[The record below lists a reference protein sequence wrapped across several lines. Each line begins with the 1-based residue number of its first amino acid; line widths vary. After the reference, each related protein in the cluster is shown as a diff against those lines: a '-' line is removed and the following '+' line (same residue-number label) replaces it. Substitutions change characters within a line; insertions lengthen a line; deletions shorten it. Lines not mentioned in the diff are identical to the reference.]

1 VVVSAK
7 YKLMLSI
14 GILIAVI
21 VTVLSILGYTQI
33 NNSSTRDYRNTLSS
47 KSFLVAKGVEGKIES
62 YFVALESLSATLEI
76 KQNKVMIDDR
86 VIELL
91 IENKNRMEVLNF
103 FVSLPDGTT
112 YGASNKGEIP
122 NFNAKQ
128 LQREWFINGMSGV
141 DRTVTNPFMATT
153 GHLTMA
159 MVTPLKQN
167 GEVIAVIGM
176 SLKMSDITDYVNEL
190 SSEPNLFVARKDGFL
205 MAASDPQSI
214 GKNLFDLRP
223 SYKEYA
229 DKSSSEH
236 SYTVPE
242 KGDLYVVS
250 SKIDS
255 LNWTVWAWATWDN
268 INATSDAAVKTNF
281 ISGMIFIVLGIFIIH
296 YLISKLMYL
305 PVGGEPKDIEDLVD
319 KIASGDLT
327 NVPQLDVDSVG
338 IYRSTIIMAHNLK
351 GIISDINKSSNELLN
366 ASTQLGDSSGKV
378 DRSSKSQ
385 MIQLEL
391 VATAMNEMT
400 TTVVEVAQN
409 AVEASRSSNDASESS
424 KQGLDVVAQ
433 MNEEITKLVGSIGN
447 VQKVI
452 ASVHTETKNV
462 GGILDVIR
470 GIADQTNLLALN
482 AAIEAARAGE
492 YGRGFAVVADEVRT
506 LATKTQESTNEI
518 QTMIESLQEQA
529 SHSVRLMYEN
539 VSSAEITLA
548 KSDEASS
555 SLALIE
561 RKIQLIQDMNH
572 QIATAAEEQSQVAAE
587 INENVVNVN
596 DLVVSTTEDVQENV
610 DIADNLNNMA
620 TRLSD
625 AIRTFRM

>member
-1 VVVSAK
+1 
-7 YKLMLSI
+7 M
-14 GILIAVI
+14 
-21 VTVLSILGYTQI
+21 
-33 NNSSTRDYRNTLSS
+33 
-47 KSFLVAKGVEGKIES
+47 
-62 YFVALESLSATLEI
+62 
-76 KQNKVMIDDR
+76 M
-86 VIELL
+86 
-91 IENKNRMEVLNF
+91 
-103 FVSLPDGTT
+103 
-112 YGASNKGEIP
+112 
-122 NFNAKQ
+122 
-128 LQREWFINGMSGV
+128 
-141 DRTVTNPFMATT
+141 
-153 GHLTMA
+153 
-159 MVTPLKQN
+159 
-167 GEVIAVIGM
+167 
-176 SLKMSDITDYVNEL
+176 
-190 SSEPNLFVARKDGFL
+190 
-205 MAASDPQSI
+205 
-214 GKNLFDLRP
+214 
-223 SYKEYA
+223 
-229 DKSSSEH
+229 
-236 SYTVPE
+236 
-242 KGDLYVVS
+242 
-250 SKIDS
+250 
-255 LNWTVWAWATWDN
+255 
-268 INATSDAAVKTNF
+268 
-281 ISGMIFIVLGIFIIH
+281 
-296 YLISKLMYL
+296 
-305 PVGGEPKDIEDLVD
+305 
-319 KIASGDLT
+319 
-327 NVPQLDVDSVG
+327 
-338 IYRSTIIMAHNLK
+338 
-351 GIISDINKSSNELLN
+351 
-366 ASTQLGDSSGKV
+366 
-378 DRSSKSQ
+378 
-385 MIQLEL
+385 QLEQ

-610 DIADNLNNMA
+610 HTADSLNNMA